1 MLEAHIKIEKELAVE
16 GFRRALK
23 FKAVKDISYFYGL
36 RLMIVWIVI
45 SLANALAG
53 EEHLSGYHGLFLIAV
68 WIAFSVHVYY
78 KWHRDL
84 GDTEGWEFYAQ
95 LDEFGVTTT
104 ADGEN
109 RNEWNFYSSYIEH
122 EDYLQIN
129 DTDGGITFLPKTP
142 ELTELVE
149 FTKRKISEKA

>member
-1 MLEAHIKIEKELAVE
+1 MPEAHVRIEKELAVE

-23 FKAVKDISYFYGL
+23 FSAVKDISYYYGL
-36 RLMIVWIVI
+36 RLMVVWIVI

-53 EEHLSGYHGLFLIAV
+53 EEHLSGYHGLFLLAIWIAV
-68 WIAFSVHVYY
+68 SVHGYY

-95 LDEFGVTTT
+95 LDELGVTTT
-104 ADGEN
+104 VNGEN
-109 RNEWNFYSSYIEH
+109 RNEWNFYSSCIEH

-129 DTDGGITFLPKTP
+129 DTRGGITFLPKTP
-142 ELTELVE
+142 ELAELVE
-149 FTKRKISEKA
+149 FTKRKIPVK